1 MPWEQA
7 PALYAKLLTSD
18 NPQAHALRFLLLCCT
33 PRTDE
38 ILGALWS
45 ETTTWSPVK
54 DHADAGDRAGMTLLP
69 TCPRMAPCSP
79 PSSTLRVG
87 SADGHRP
94 CLTATARDALRAP
107 GRDEET
113 GPRQPNKETWLAM

>member
-45 ETTTWSPVK
+45 ETEAHPIGWKSVGQELDQVK
-54 DHADAGDRAGMTLLP
+54 RASGPFHDPRPPAGLLQLYLP
-69 TCPRMAPCSP
+69 
-79 PSSTLRVG
+79 
-87 SADGHRP
+87 
-94 CLTATARDALRAP
+94 
-107 GRDEET
+107 
-113 GPRQPNKETWLAM
+113 

>member
-45 ETTTWSPVK
+45 ETEVHPIGWKSVGQELDQESLRPISRSPA
-54 DHADAGDRAGMTLLP
+54 HPRGLLQLYLP
-69 TCPRMAPCSP
+69 
-79 PSSTLRVG
+79 
-87 SADGHRP
+87 
-94 CLTATARDALRAP
+94 
-107 GRDEET
+107 
-113 GPRQPNKETWLAM
+113 

>member
-45 ETTTWSPVK
+45 ETEGCT
-54 DHADAGDRAGMTLLP
+54 
-69 TCPRMAPCSP
+69 P
-79 PSSTLRVG
+79 PSVGNRLDRNWTKLREPQ
-87 SADGHRP
+87 AHFTI
-94 CLTATARDALRAP
+94 L
-107 GRDEET
+107 
-113 GPRQPNKETWLAM
+113 GPPAGLLQLYLP